1 MIDIKVLLEDVKKL
15 IMETQLTSFEE
26 TYEYEEN
33 GGVVTYPTYV
43 KYEIIGVFSDKNCVK
58 LMVAIK
64 KIECHENVLDT
75 MIEDFKKRI
84 QNEITQKNPDL
95 QDYIDILPIKTK
107 ELKKLSECA
116 FEF

>member
-1 MIDIKVLLEDVKKL
+1 MIDIKELLEDVKKL
-15 IMETQLTSFEE
+15 IIETKITSFEE

-43 KYEIIGVFSDKNCVK
+43 EYEIIGVFLDKDCVK
-58 LMVAIK
+58 LIVAIK
-64 KIECHENVLDT
+64 RIECHENVLDT

-84 QNEITQKNPDL
+84 QNEIAQKNPDA
-95 QDYIDILPIKTK
+95 QGYIDILPIKTK
-107 ELKKLSECA
+107 GLKKLSECA